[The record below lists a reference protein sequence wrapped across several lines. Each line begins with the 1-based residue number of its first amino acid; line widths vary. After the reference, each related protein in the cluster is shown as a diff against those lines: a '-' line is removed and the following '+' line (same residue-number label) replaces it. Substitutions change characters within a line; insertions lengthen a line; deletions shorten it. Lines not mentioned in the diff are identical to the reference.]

1 MMQILIAGQAVV
13 DFIFEVDTLPTEPE
27 KYRARGARIVG
38 GGCAANAAVAISR
51 LGGQT
56 HLAARLAEDPV
67 GQLIIAELQRER
79 VGTSLTTKIRGA
91 SSSYSSVY
99 IDRKGE
105 RQIMNF
111 RGSGLPNEPDWT
123 LPALD
128 AALADTRW
136 TEGAIAAMKAAR
148 NAGVPGVMDAEAPV
162 VREALE
168 LASHVAFSRQGL
180 DEFLPEGTV
189 EERLE
194 IAAGLLGGWVCVT
207 DGAYGV
213 TWRQGDDGGH
223 VPAFDVA
230 VVDTLGA
237 GDVWH
242 GAFTLALA
250 EHRTELDAA
259 RFANAAA
266 AIKCTRPGG
275 RAGSPTR
282 DETDTFLQE
291 NANATDAR

>member
-1 MMQILIAGQAVV
+1 MMQILVAGQAVV

-51 LGGQT
+51 LDGRA

-79 VGTSLTTKIRGA
+79 VGTYLTTKIQGA

-99 IDRKGE
+99 IDRAGE

-111 RGSGLPNEPDWT
+111 RGDGLPDEPDWS
-123 LPALD
+123 LPAID

-136 TEGAIAAMKAAR
+136 AEGAIAAMKAAR
-148 NAGVPGVMDAEAPV
+148 DADVPGVMDAEAPV

-168 LASHVAFSRQGL
+168 IASHVAFSRQGL
-180 DEFLPEGTV
+180 DEFLPDGTV

-194 IAAGLLGGWVCVT
+194 LAASLLGGWVCVT
-207 DGAYGV
+207 DGAQGV
-213 TWRQGDDGGH
+213 TWRQGDEGGH
-223 VPAFDVA
+223 VPAFEVD

-250 EHRTELDAA
+250 EGRGELAA
-259 RFANAAA
+259 MRFANAAA

-282 DETDTFLQE
+282 DETDSFLQE
-291 NANATDAR
+291 NLHAIDAR